1 MKNPFLRRKGLSFF
15 TVAIML
21 ALGCLIS
28 LPNSYA
34 GGAWRIRVTDQELK
48 HIADSTLTLMAF
60 TLLPDVTT
68 SSFSINSTDTEK
80 AGIWQTTLGG
90 GFTLSREFPLY
101 LEGTIGY
108 SRYDPEFIATRGN
121 EQRLIPIKWNS
132 LSATGGI
139 GWDFPLLQNKELML
153 RPIFNFTVG
162 RVTTDLTLG
171 QNALNEIYDTDLSIV
186 DGGTMN
192 AYGLGG
198 AIMLDYER
206 YKKAY
211 EIDIELRYTR
221 IHLQAFGST
230 SNGLKGSSEN
240 NSINL
245 WARWRAPTGITM
257 LQRPLRYVL
266 ETSVTGFFGPQ
277 RGALGFDRLSTLGAG
292 FELDSTAYLK
302 FTSRFRIVARYLFGD
317 NVTGSSL
324 GLALSF

>member
-1 MKNPFLRRKGLSFF
+1 MKSHLPMGKILCFF
-15 TVAIML
+15 TVAFML
-21 ALGCLIS
+21 ALGCIIP
-28 LPNSYA
+28 LPNSHAA
-34 GGAWRIRVTDQELK
+34 GIWHTRLTDQSLK
-48 HIADSTLTLMAF
+48 YIADSTLTLMAF
-60 TLLPDVTT
+60 TVLPDVTT
-68 SSFSINSTDTEK
+68 SSFSIDSTDTEN

-101 LEGTIGY
+101 LEGTVGY

-132 LSATGGI
+132 FSATGGI
-139 GWDFPLLQNKELML
+139 GWDFPLFQNEELRL
-153 RPIFNFTVG
+153 RPIFNFTIG
-162 RVTTDLTLG
+162 RVTTDLALG

-186 DGGTMN
+186 DGGKMN

-206 YKKAY
+206 YKEAY

-221 IHLQAFGST
+221 IHLQSFGST

-240 NSINL
+240 NSMNL
-245 WARWRAPTGITM
+245 WARWRAPTGVMM
-257 LQRPLRYVL
+257 LKRPLRYVL

-277 RGALGFDRLSTLGAG
+277 RGVLGFDHLSSLGAG

-302 FTSRFRIVARYLFGD
+302 FISRFRIVARYLLGD
-317 NVTGSSL
+317 KVTGYSL